1 MVEKSLEQ
9 LIMMTSSNTHSSG
22 HRLNGQL
29 LVDFPT
35 RRPPTVSFAPQVTV
49 HPIRSTLTMIS
60 DKREL
65 WYSRNEEDEMKLDRN
80 IDASA
85 LRRTLSSSSAA
96 DLQERGIHISQA
108 IGLEM
113 AVNPL
118 EAKSKLK
125 IFLSMHSCR
134 SISTSNTSSH
144 PRPTFFAQSLSL
156 SECTMTMQLH
166 RMAVLRLQ
174 EVKDEEE
181 LCQISQKL
189 SSCSSARARTLA
201 KAWVALGILDS
212 QYL

>member
-1 MVEKSLEQ
+1 MSSS
-9 LIMMTSSNTHSSG
+9 SSNSSSS
-22 HRLNGQL
+22 GQL

-35 RRPPTVSFAPQVTV
+35 RRRHPTATVSFAPQVTV

-60 DKREL
+60 DKQEL
-65 WYSRNEEDEMKLDRN
+65 WYSKSDVNGMKFERNS
-80 IDASA
+80 DASA
-85 LRRTLSSSSAA
+85 LRRTLLSPSAA
-96 DLQERGIHISQA
+96 DLQERGIHVSHA

-113 AVNPL
+113 TVNPI

-134 SISTSNTSSH
+134 STSTSNTSSH

-189 SSCSSARARTLA
+189 SSCSSARARALA
-201 KAWVALGILDS
+201 KAWVALDILDS